1 MSQFTIKFNRKNR
14 ESSIAKQSGQND
26 NVKFKIELIPFA
38 IIILFLVTRF
48 LGLGHIYHQDEYRWA
63 SIADPFF
70 GHLLSPHPP
79 LAEFSYKIAGHIL
92 GFDYL
97 RTAPFLFSILSLA
110 LIYAIS
116 LKTAQNKKVA
126 MIAMGIFTVNIYSL
140 IANLQIDIDGA
151 FLPFF
156 ILLAYYSF
164 LQILE
169 KGQNGKWWFI
179 LFGLAIIGGLLTK
192 LSFLLFIGALII
204 DQALRFYNLNDG
216 GGIKKVFYRL
226 WPWLAGFSGIIAGF
240 YYFYVINSKIVI
252 EYASHFNS
260 LNFGSR
266 AYFDL
271 AFKVFKSF
279 VWLSPLLALSVFYG
293 LFKKDT
299 FNRYRIWFIYLFLN
313 LVFYLVMFDFTTLT
327 IERYFMFWIMPSVLI
342 GAQVISDIFKNI
354 SIPKKTY
361 IIVGIAFVLMLLLIL
376 LVPHDVIPLNPKTA
390 YVDRVKLLDFS
401 FLIPFTGGSGP
412 SGFYFSAWYIILSW
426 SIAIISLIVAVYGKK
441 IKSLCLA
448 IFIVFGVGYNIL
460 FSAEY
465 LFGSIY
471 GSVDRIAKETIE
483 YVNSDRT
490 IAGVITYY
498 DIGAYYLHLS
508 GKYDSRFYTAP
519 KRNYVP
525 KIEGY
530 RGHYMIVDFPAI
542 DKDGRYWPLISR
554 CPLLKKFQDK
564 KIESYIF
571 DCTSR

>member
-1 MSQFTIKFNRKNR
+1 MSRFTIKFNRKNR
-14 ESSIAKQSGQND
+14 RSSIAKQSGQND

-169 KGQNGKWWFI
+169 KGQNGKRWFI

-204 DQALRFYNLNDG
+204 DQALKFYGLNG
-216 GGIKKVFYRL
+216 GGGLKKTIHKL
-226 WPWLAGFSGIIAGF
+226 WPWLAAFLAVFASF
-240 YYFYVINSKIVI
+240 YYFYATRMEMVV
-252 EYASHFNS
+252 EYAEHFKS
-260 LNFGSR
+260 LNFASR

-271 AFKVFKSF
+271 IFKIFKSL
-279 VWLSPLLALSVFYG
+279 VWLSPLLLLPAMSGIFMKDVLRRYG
-293 LFKKDT
+293 
-299 FNRYRIWFIYLFLN
+299 IWFIYLFIN
-313 LVFYLVMFDFTTLT
+313 LIFYLVLFDFSTLT
-327 IERYFMFWIMPSVLI
+327 IERYLMFWIIPSVLI
-342 GAQVISDIFKNI
+342 AAQVISNLLERQTIGKNL
-354 SIPKKTY
+354 Y
-361 IIVGIAFVLMLLLIL
+361 IIVAVGFVL
-376 LVPHDVIPLNPKTA
+376 V
-390 YVDRVKLLDFS
+390 
-401 FLIPFTGGSGP
+401 
-412 SGFYFSAWYIILSW
+412 
-426 SIAIISLIVAVYGKK
+426 
-441 IKSLCLA
+441 
-448 IFIVFGVGYNIL
+448 
-460 FSAEY
+460 
-465 LFGSIY
+465 
-471 GSVDRIAKETIE
+471 
-483 YVNSDRT
+483 
-490 IAGVITYY
+490 
-498 DIGAYYLHLS
+498 
-508 GKYDSRFYTAP
+508 
-519 KRNYVP
+519 
-525 KIEGY
+525 
-530 RGHYMIVDFPAI
+530 
-542 DKDGRYWPLISR
+542 
-554 CPLLKKFQDK
+554 
-564 KIESYIF
+564 
-571 DCTSR
+571 